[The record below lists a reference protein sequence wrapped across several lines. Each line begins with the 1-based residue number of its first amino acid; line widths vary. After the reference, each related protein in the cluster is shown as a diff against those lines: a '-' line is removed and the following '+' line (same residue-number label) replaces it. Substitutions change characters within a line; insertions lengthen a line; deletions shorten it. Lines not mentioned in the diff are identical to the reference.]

1 MDELR
6 KELLEYLHKY
16 FDRETDSHIVA
27 KSRAMEF
34 AAGFPS
40 VSKEPFRKV
49 YDVVS
54 ETVQDFWFG
63 EGR

>member
-6 KELLEYLHKY
+6 KAILEYLHKNHN
-16 FDRETDSHIVA
+16 REKDFYDVVKNT
-27 KSRAMEF
+27 AMEF

-54 ETVQDFWFG
+54 ETVQDFWFR
-63 EGR
+63 EGK

>member
-6 KELLEYLHKY
+6 EAILEYLHKNHN
-16 FDRETDSHIVA
+16 REKDFYDVVKNT
-27 KSRAMEF
+27 AMEF
-34 AAGFPS
+34 AAGFMS
-40 VSKEPFRKV
+40 NSKEPFRKV

-63 EGR
+63 EGK